1 MLEFAVT
8 AFTTFFVI
16 IDPIG
21 QVPIFM
27 ALTSQQTSA
36 VRRRT
41 AARSVVLAGMIL
53 LIFAFVGDVLL
64 RLLGITLPAFRIA
77 GGILLL
83 LVSIDMIF
91 ARQSGLRSTT
101 EDEAAEAEDR
111 ADVAVFPIAVP
122 LLAGPGAITSII
134 LLTGRAEGD
143 AGLQALVVVVMF
155 FVLALCLAAFLFA
168 SRVMK
173 LLGLTGVNVVGRI
186 SGIILAAL
194 AVQYVID
201 GVTEVFPRLV
211 AG

>member
-1 MLEFAVT
+1 MIEFVIT
-8 AFTTFFVI
+8 AFATFFVI

-27 ALTSQQTSA
+27 ALTQRQSNA
-36 VRRRT
+36 IRRRT

-53 LIFAFVGDVLL
+53 LIFAIVGDVLL

-111 ADVAVFPIAVP
+111 ADVAVFPLAVP

-143 AGLQALVVVVMF
+143 AVLQGLVVVIMF
-155 FVLALCLAAFLFA
+155 LVLALCLASFLFA
-168 SRVMK
+168 SRVMS
-173 LLGLTGVNVVGRI
+173 LLGLTGVNVVGRV
-186 SGIILAAL
+186 SGVILAAL

-201 GVTEVFPRLV
+201 GATEIFPRFV
-211 AG
+211 AA